1 MNSARIFIVMTACV
15 TGIGLLAQNPQPSQ
29 PQPQLEGPAPQQ
41 NEISMPIK
49 GDVGAPLH
57 YAVPDFRAL
66 TADAETAAAGKTIAE
81 VLWADLA
88 YEREFDL
95 IPRDTYRTI
104 PQPQSPNDVPFD
116 RWRELG
122 ADGVVIG
129 TVQRTGNTFHVEM
142 RLYDVK
148 NRTVALGKAYDNVAM
163 RNPRAG
169 AHAISDDIHESQRQL
184 RGVARTKLTFVSDR
198 QNERLG
204 GTVEK
209 RDSKEVYVADYDGAN
224 QQRVTT
230 NGRLNISPNWSPD
243 GRSIIYSSYMK
254 IVPQILVSNIYQGTM
269 DILSNEKSQGLLPA
283 FSPDGTRVV
292 FMSDRDGQ
300 MEIYLMNRDG
310 SGVRRLTNHLADDG
324 SPTWSPTGTQIAF
337 TSNRSGRP
345 QIWVMD
351 TDGLNVKRI
360 TFNDTWADRAT
371 WSPSPYNEIAYAGQT
386 GPGFDI
392 KIYDV
397 ATGQTRVVTDGAG
410 SNESPA
416 FSPNGRHIAFTST
429 RQGKAQIYTM
439 ARDGKQLTRITS
451 SGANTFPNWSR

>member
-1 MNSARIFIVMTACV
+1 MMHSGRLFIMTTACAA
-15 TGIGLLAQNPQPSQ
+15 GIGVLAAQNPP
-29 PQPQLEGPAPQQ
+29 PQTEGPAPQQ
-41 NEISMPIK
+41 NDVSIAIK
-49 GDVGAPLH
+49 GDIGAPLH
-57 YAVPDFRAL
+57 YAVPDFRPL
-66 TADAETAAAGKTIAE
+66 SADPETAAAAKTIAE

-104 PQPQSPNDVPFD
+104 PQAPSASEVPFD

-122 ADGVVIG
+122 ADGVIIG
-129 TVQRTGNTFHVEM
+129 TVQRTGNAFHVEM

-148 NRTVALGKAYDNVAM
+148 NRSVAVGKAYDNVTL

-169 AHAISDDIHESQRQL
+169 AHAISDDIHDSQRQL

-198 QNERLG
+198 QNERLT

-230 NGRLNISPNWSPD
+230 NGRLNLSPSWSPD
-243 GRSIIYSSYMK
+243 GRSIAYTSYMK
-254 IVPQILVSNIYQGTM
+254 IMPQLLVSNVYQGTM
-269 DILSNEKSQGLLPA
+269 DIVTNDRSQAMLPV
-283 FSPDGTRVV
+283 FSPDGTKIS

-300 MEIYLMNRDG
+300 FEIYSMNRDG
-310 SGVRRLTNHLADDG
+310 SNVRRLTTNEADDG

-345 QIWVMD
+345 QIWLMD
-351 TDGLNVKRI
+351 ADGSNPRRI

-371 WSPSPYNEIAYAGQT
+371 WSPAPYNEIAYAGQT

-397 ATGQTRVVTDGAG
+397 ATGQTHVITDGSG
-410 SNESPA
+410 SNESPT
-416 FSPNGRHIAFTST
+416 FSPNGRHIAFIST
-429 RQGKAQIYTM
+429 RAGKAQIYTM
-439 ARDGKQLTRITS
+439 ARDGKQLTKITS
-451 SGANTFPNWSR
+451 AGANTYPNWSR

>member
-1 MNSARIFIVMTACV
+1 MNSVRILIPAAAFAA
-15 TGIGLLAQNPQPSQ
+15 GIGVIAAQAPAPQP
-29 PQPQLEGPAPQQ
+29 EGPAPQQ
-41 NEISMPIK
+41 NDVSIAIK
-49 GDVGAPLH
+49 GDIGAPLH
-57 YAVPDFRAL
+57 YAVPEFRAL
-66 TADAETAAAGKTIAE
+66 SPDPETAAAGKVLAE
-81 VLWADLA
+81 VLWNDLA

-104 PQPQSPNDVPFD
+104 PQPQSANDVPFD

-148 NRTVALGKAYDNVAM
+148 GRSVALGKAYDNITL

-169 AHAISDDIHESQRQL
+169 AHAMSDDIHDSQRGL
-184 RGVARTKLTFVSDR
+184 RGVARTKLTFVSNR
-198 QNERLG
+198 QNERLT

-230 NGRLNISPNWSPD
+230 NGRLNLSPSWSPD
-243 GRSIIYSSYMK
+243 GRSIAYTSFMK
-254 IVPQILVSNIYQGTM
+254 IVPQILISNIYQGTL
-269 DILSNEKSQGLLPA
+269 DIVTNDRNQAMLPV
-283 FSPDGTRVV
+283 FSPDGSRVC

-300 MEIYLMNRDG
+300 FEIYTMSRDG
-310 SGVRRLTNHLADDG
+310 SNVQRLTNHQSDDG
-324 SPTWSPTGTQIAF
+324 SPTWSPTGTQVAF

-345 QIWVMD
+345 QIWIMD
-351 TDGLNVKRI
+351 ADGSNPRRI
-360 TFNDTWADRAT
+360 TFNDSWADRAT
-371 WSPSPYNEIAYAGQT
+371 WSPAPYNEIAYAGQN

-429 RQGKAQIYTM
+429 RAGEAQIYTM
-439 ARDGKQLTRITS
+439 ARDGKQLTKITS
-451 SGANTFPNWSR
+451 TGANTYPNWSR